1 MLVSSAGVA
10 RNRERGH
17 TADVSKSSGANVL
30 YFTRAKSLGIMLICA
45 LAVLLSL
52 PNLAKRPSGF
62 LDFLPWTQ
70 VHLGLDLRGGSYLL
84 LQVDFPAVEKQEL
97 NSLLDQARQAMRQAD
112 LGYTGL
118 HVDLARHRVEVD
130 LLNAG
135 DAEAARAALAK
146 LVTYAPDTGLAQLAV
161 TTSGTIAYLT
171 IPQAALASRESQAVQ
186 QSITIIQRRIDGS
199 GVLNPTIAR
208 QGTDEIVVELPGIS
222 DPTRIRTLIGT
233 TAHMT
238 FQLVDENA
246 PPGPNVPIG
255 DEQLPMANNPKQ
267 TMDVFSN
274 VAVDGSELQNAQA
287 STDPQ
292 TGQWVVNFTL
302 NSLGARK
309 FADVTTANVGKL
321 FAIVLDGKIIEAPVI
336 QEPITGGSGMIN
348 GNFTAQ
354 SATNL
359 ALLLRAGALPAPL
372 NIVEEQ
378 SVGPELGADAIR
390 DGALSLAAGFIL
402 VLGFM
407 GLFYGLFGWF
417 ANIALVM
424 NLVIMLAILS
434 IMGATL
440 TLPGMAGIL
449 LTLGMAVDA
458 NILINER
465 VREEVKAGRKPLAA
479 LEAGYKRAYGTIIDS
494 NVTTLLAHITLFIF
508 GSPPVRGFAV
518 TICVGIITTMFT
530 ATVLVRLITS
540 RWYIARRPSSLPV

>member
-1 MLVSSAGVA
+1 L
-10 RNRERGH
+10 
-17 TADVSKSSGANVL
+17 L
-30 YFTRAKSLGIMLICA
+30 YFTRAKTFGIALLCALGII
-45 LAVLLSL
+45 LSL
-52 PNLAKRPSGF
+52 PNLAPRPA
-62 LDFLPWTQ
+62 FLPDFIPWNQ

-84 LQVDFPAVEKQEL
+84 LQLDFGAVETQDL
-97 NSLLDQARQAMRQAD
+97 NNLLDEARQAMRGAN
-112 LGYTGL
+112 LGYLNLRADPSLNRVTL
-118 HVDLARHRVEVD
+118 H

-135 DAEAARAALAK
+135 DVPAAQAALGK
-146 LVTYAPDTGLAQLAV
+146 LVTYAPNAGGPNLDV
-161 TTSGTIAYLT
+161 DVSGDGSVALT
-171 IPQAALASRESQAVQ
+171 IPHAAEVARESQAVQ

-199 GVLNPTIAR
+199 GVLNPSIAR
-208 QGTDEIVVELPGIS
+208 QGTDQIVVQLPGVS
-222 DPTRIRTLIGT
+222 DPDRIRALIGT

-246 PPGPNVPIG
+246 APGITAPPLG
-255 DEQLPMANNPKQ
+255 DEILPRLDAPGQ
-267 TMDVFSN
+267 TMAVYSDV
-274 VAVDGSELQNAQA
+274 AMDGADLNNAQA

-292 TGQWVVNFTL
+292 TGQWDVTFTL
-302 NSLGARK
+302 NSVGARE
-309 FADVTTANVGKL
+309 FADVTTANVGKQ
-321 FAIVLDGKIIEAPVI
+321 FAIVLDGKVIEAPVI
-336 QEPITGGSGMIN
+336 REPITGGN
-348 GNFTAQ
+348 GVITGNYTPQ
-354 SATNL
+354 RATDL

-390 DGALSLAAGFIL
+390 AGALSLAAGFVL
-402 VLGFM
+402 VLVFM
-407 GLFYGLFGWF
+407 ATFYGLFGWF
-417 ANIALVM
+417 ANVALVF

-434 IMGATL
+434 VMGATL

-465 VREEVKAGRKPLAA
+465 VREEARAGRKPLAA

-518 TICVGIITTMFT
+518 TICVGIITTLFT

-540 RWYIARRPSSLPV
+540 RWYIARRPAALPV